1 MYTRLKQ
8 KLLDNGDQ
16 KGVGQDKEPKYD
28 VEDPGFIALVDAI
41 AMSTQA
47 YFDFNPT
54 VDDLRQALAEED
66 GKSIKNY
73 PKTFNRV
80 ELPELAKRYDETK
93 LRLLEEYK
101 KKTFLEKNLVGDF
114 DEEGL
119 VRFCQPL
126 TVDTE
131 FGYYKTGEL

>member
-1 MYTRLKQ
+1 MNCVVFEKTGTLTLDKLTVSRIYYDDKEVDARVNWEMYARLKK
-8 KLLDNGDQ
+8 KLFDNEDQ

-41 AMSTQA
+41 AMSTEA

-66 GKSIKNY
+66 GKSIKSY

-93 LRLLEEYK
+93 
-101 KKTFLEKNLVGDF
+101 
-114 DEEGL
+114 
-119 VRFCQPL
+119 
-126 TVDTE
+126 
-131 FGYYKTGEL
+131 